1 MAPGFRKLALT
12 AHVSASVGWLGA
24 VVAYLAI
31 AVTGLASQDEQ
42 VVRAVYLAMDSIVTV
57 VILPLAL
64 ASLLTGLISALGS
77 AWGLFWHYW
86 VLIKLVLNL
95 VTTGVLLLYAPS
107 ISYAAELSRQ
117 PAPSGAGLAEL
128 RNPTHAVHAAAAIAV
143 LLLATVLA
151 VYKPRGMT
159 RYGHRKQYERT
170 RAARRSSAGE
180 QQLFTP

>member
-12 AHVSASVGWLGA
+12 AHISASVGWLGA

-31 AVTGLASQDEQ
+31 AITGLASQDEHT
-42 VVRAVYLAMDSIVTV
+42 VRAVYPAMDSIVRFA
-57 VILPLAL
+57 ILPLAV
-64 ASLLTGLISALGS
+64 ASLLTGLTSALGS
-77 AWGLFWHYW
+77 AWGLFRHYW

-95 VTTGVLLLYAPS
+95 VTTGVLLLYTRS
-107 ISYAAELSRQ
+107 ISYAAELARQ

-128 RNPTHAVHAAAAIAV
+128 RTPTHAVHAAAAIAV

-170 RAARRSSAGE
+170 RASGRSAAGA
-180 QQLFTP
+180 QPLFTP